1 MATRHCD
8 ASTRGGRWSG
18 EVVLFPERLAQPL
31 HWRKPSVVAVQFMGD
46 LFHERVPFEFIAA
59 VFGVMAACPQH
70 TFLLLTKRPE
80 RMARFHDWLEY
91 QQPTGQS
98 LLECCSRALQYDS
111 EDGLLHRKRC
121 ADPDGPWPLPN
132 AWLGISAENQ
142 PTLEAR
148 WNHLRQVPAAHY
160 WLSIEPLLGPV
171 TSAHLQS
178 SRTTHVSLDVAGA
191 LRNKSFYG
199 LSGEDGRML
208 GKREAQRELERLA
221 SEGVKMVPSHG
232 CNDFDPA
239 HGCRGHQ
246 NPGVDFVAVGP
257 ETGPKRRPCDVAWI
271 RSVVQQCRDAHV
283 PVHVKALEVDGI
295 ISHDPREWP
304 QDLRVRD
311 EVPW

>member
-1 MATRHCD
+1 MAERCCICGRVFRRRRVPPGDLGKGAMMADYFNAARRWNLSHGCTRVSPGCGDRSGGGCWAERMANRHCD
-8 ASTRGGRWSG
+8 ASTRNGRWSG
-18 EVVLFPERLAQPL
+18 EVVLFPERLSQPL
-31 HWRKPSVVAVQFMGD
+31 HWRKPAVVAVQFMGD

-59 VFGVMAACPQH
+59 VFGVMAACQH
-70 TFLLLTKRPE
+70 LTFLLLTKRPE

-148 WNHLRQVPAAHY
+148 WDHLRQVPAAHY
-160 WLSIEPLLGPV
+160 WLSIEPLLGPIDF
-171 TSAHLQS
+171 SG
-178 SRTTHVSLDVAGA
+178 DVGAGVA
-191 LRNKSFYG
+191 
-199 LSGEDGRML
+199 
-208 GKREAQRELERLA
+208 
-221 SEGVKMVPSHG
+221 
-232 CNDFDPA
+232 PA
-239 HGCRGHQ
+239 
-246 NPGVDFVAVGP
+246 FVAVGP
-257 ETGPKRRPCDVAWI
+257 ETGPRRRPCDVAWI

-283 PVHVKALEVDGI
+283 PAHVKALEVEGI